1 VNGNAGLRLRHH
13 ANGEVERWPETQDQ
27 RRGRRLSTCA
37 RGATT
42 DRPRPTTTIFR
53 RRFHCLKEVMS
64 VGAVKLTTEHAA
76 VLEICGRVAG
86 ARVVAAELLAEFLVA
101 ADDARSAFDA
111 RL

>member
-1 VNGNAGLRLRHH
+1 
-13 ANGEVERWPETQDQ
+13 
-27 RRGRRLSTCA
+27 
-37 RGATT
+37 
-42 DRPRPTTTIFR
+42 
-53 RRFHCLKEVMS
+53 MS